1 MSIHQSEVTVSFA
14 PTIQVIAAQP
24 AVLSVPDVSY
34 DALLKHFPG
43 LAEAHAICMTGSV
56 AAGWGNTFSDIDLYV
71 FADKELELPIDET
84 METWP
89 GMDPSGLRWTNWMGT
104 YDKARVDL
112 KVWPTDTLSV
122 ALAPYMAS
130 EVEFCSMGDFLQDFV
145 YRLSIGIPLKNE
157 EFFRQMRAHLDR
169 SSYRRAL
176 ARFLKVEA
184 ENCLTDVAGQL
195 DSGDD
200 MTARVSAVLAAG
212 FVADACLVLSGQ
224 ICRRK
229 KWLLRRLESTP
240 ECGIGVD
247 EYRTTVLD
255 GARPGESD
263 RDCARRVARWAQAH
277 IVRLEDAFLSK
288 P

>member
-1 MSIHQSEVTVSFA
+1 MTFNPTV
-14 PTIQVIAAQP
+14 QVIAAQP
-24 AVLSVPDVSY
+24 AVLDPPNLSF
-34 DALLKHFPG
+34 DAILQHFPG
-43 LAEAHAICMTGSV
+43 LAKAAAVCMTGST
-56 AAGWGNTFSDIDLYV
+56 AAGWSNTFSDVDLYV
-71 FADKELELPIDET
+71 FADHELDLPVDET

-89 GMDPSGLRWTNWMGT
+89 GADPSGIRWHNWMGV
-104 YDKARVDL
+104 YDNARIDL
-112 KVWPTDTLSV
+112 KVWPTDTLGT
-122 ALAPYMAS
+122 ALRPYLEN
-130 EVEFCSMGDFLQDFV
+130 EVEFCGMGDFLQDFV
-145 YRLSIGIPLKNE
+145 YRLSIGIPLKNDD
-157 EFFRQMRAHLDR
+157 FFERMRELLDS

-176 ARFLKVEA
+176 ARFLKAEA

-224 ICRRK
+224 LCRRK
-229 KWLLRRLESTP
+229 KWLLRRLQSTP

-263 RDCARRVARWAQAH
+263 GDCARRIARWAQGH
-277 IVRLEDAFLSK
+277 IVRQEDAFLTKS
-288 P
+288 